1 MPSWGVHLGIANKV
15 LKNIDN
21 IDKNLFMFGNVTPDI
36 NNGYVIK
43 NVSKIIA
50 HKITHYDGEK
60 DFKGYRRFYIKYAKY
75 IQDPVILGSLTHLM
89 TDYYYNNITYTKK
102 AIWDE
107 KRESIIGVKLNN
119 GKQIKCNKEELR
131 KLKRNDFRIYADYVY
146 KNSKF
151 EDLKFD
157 EKILSVNQIVDEF
170 AITKKE
176 SEETIQ
182 YINKYINGEKFII
195 DMCEKH
201 EYLMY
206 TKQEMENMEKECVQ
220 FITEFLKRIKN
231 IIIGKTAG
239 FCYGVKE
246 YIESLKKEIEEFDFS
261 NYKVT
266 SIYIGGG
273 TPSYIDSIYIVEILS
288 ELKEKL
294 KCNLIEFKDIE
305 ITIEVN
311 PGTVDTKK
319 LNDYKKSGINRLS
332 IGLQSTKNDILKKI
346 GRIHTYQEFLE
357 IYKLAR
363 ETGFKNINIDL
374 MIGIPEQKIG
384 DLKNTLQD
392 IIKLE
397 PEHISVYSL
406 IIEENTPIE
415 KMLEN
420 GEIKLPDE
428 DLERNMYWYV
438 KNTLELNGY
447 NHYEISNFA
456 KLGKESRHNLNCW
469 NQEEYIG
476 FGVAAHSYL
485 NGIRFSNTINVEEYI
500 QHIENNRKEENIQI
514 EESQSLEDKKN
525 EFMMLG
531 FRKIQGVDIARFKE
545 KFIDNP
551 IFLYRENLNKLV
563 EEGLIEVDLNH
574 IKLTNKGI
582 DLANLV
588 FEEFVDDC

>member
-1 MPSWGVHLGIANKV
+1 MLNELGIYIHIPFCKQ
-15 LKNIDN
+15 KCYYCD
-21 IDKNLFMFGNVTPDI
+21 F
-36 NNGYVIK
+36 
-43 NVSKIIA
+43 VS
-50 HKITHYDGEK
+50 Y
-60 DFKGYRRFYIKYAKY
+60 
-75 IQDPVILGSLTHLM
+75 S
-89 TDYYYNNITYTKK
+89 N
-102 AIWDE
+102 
-107 KRESIIGVKLNN
+107 
-119 GKQIKCNKEELR
+119 KCNE
-131 KLKRNDFRIYADYVY
+131 
-146 KNSKF
+146 
-151 EDLKFD
+151 
-157 EKILSVNQIVDEF
+157 
-170 AITKKE
+170 
-176 SEETIQ
+176 
-182 YINKYINGEKFII
+182 
-195 DMCEKH
+195 
-201 EYLMY
+201 
-206 TKQEMENMEKECVQ
+206 
-220 FITEFLKRIKN
+220 
-231 IIIGKTAG
+231 
-239 FCYGVKE
+239 VKE
-246 YIESLKKEIEEFDFS
+246 YIESLKKEIKEFDFS

-363 ETGFKNINIDL
+363 EIGFKNINIDL
-374 MIGIPEQKIG
+374 MIGIPGQKIG

-485 NGIRFSNTINVEEYI
+485 NDIRFSNTINVEEYI

-551 IFLYRENLNKLV
+551 IFLYREKLNKLV

>member
-1 MPSWGVHLGIANKV
+1 MLNELGIYIHIPFCKQKCYYCDFVSYSNK
-15 LKNIDN
+15 
-21 IDKNLFMFGNVTPDI
+21 
-36 NNGYVIK
+36 
-43 NVSKIIA
+43 
-50 HKITHYDGEK
+50 
-60 DFKGYRRFYIKYAKY
+60 
-75 IQDPVILGSLTHLM
+75 
-89 TDYYYNNITYTKK
+89 
-102 AIWDE
+102 
-107 KRESIIGVKLNN
+107 
-119 GKQIKCNKEELR
+119 C
-131 KLKRNDFRIYADYVY
+131 
-146 KNSKF
+146 
-151 EDLKFD
+151 
-157 EKILSVNQIVDEF
+157 
-170 AITKKE
+170 
-176 SEETIQ
+176 SE
-182 YINKYINGEKFII
+182 
-195 DMCEKH
+195 
-201 EYLMY
+201 
-206 TKQEMENMEKECVQ
+206 
-220 FITEFLKRIKN
+220 
-231 IIIGKTAG
+231 
-239 FCYGVKE
+239 VKE

-363 ETGFKNINIDL
+363 EIGFKNINIDL
-374 MIGIPEQKIG
+374 MIGIPGQKIE

>member
-1 MPSWGVHLGIANKV
+1 MLNELGIYIHIPFCKQKCYYCDFVSYSNK
-15 LKNIDN
+15 
-21 IDKNLFMFGNVTPDI
+21 
-36 NNGYVIK
+36 
-43 NVSKIIA
+43 
-50 HKITHYDGEK
+50 
-60 DFKGYRRFYIKYAKY
+60 
-75 IQDPVILGSLTHLM
+75 
-89 TDYYYNNITYTKK
+89 
-102 AIWDE
+102 
-107 KRESIIGVKLNN
+107 
-119 GKQIKCNKEELR
+119 C
-131 KLKRNDFRIYADYVY
+131 
-146 KNSKF
+146 
-151 EDLKFD
+151 
-157 EKILSVNQIVDEF
+157 
-170 AITKKE
+170 
-176 SEETIQ
+176 SE
-182 YINKYINGEKFII
+182 
-195 DMCEKH
+195 
-201 EYLMY
+201 
-206 TKQEMENMEKECVQ
+206 
-220 FITEFLKRIKN
+220 
-231 IIIGKTAG
+231 
-239 FCYGVKE
+239 VKE

-319 LNDYKKSGINRLS
+319 LNDYKKLGINRLS

-363 ETGFKNINIDL
+363 KTGFKNINIDL
-374 MIGIPEQKIG
+374 MIGIPGQKIG

>member
-1 MPSWGVHLGIANKV
+1 MLNELGIYIHIPFCKQKCYYCDFVSYSNK
-15 LKNIDN
+15 
-21 IDKNLFMFGNVTPDI
+21 
-36 NNGYVIK
+36 
-43 NVSKIIA
+43 
-50 HKITHYDGEK
+50 
-60 DFKGYRRFYIKYAKY
+60 
-75 IQDPVILGSLTHLM
+75 
-89 TDYYYNNITYTKK
+89 
-102 AIWDE
+102 
-107 KRESIIGVKLNN
+107 
-119 GKQIKCNKEELR
+119 C
-131 KLKRNDFRIYADYVY
+131 
-146 KNSKF
+146 
-151 EDLKFD
+151 
-157 EKILSVNQIVDEF
+157 
-170 AITKKE
+170 
-176 SEETIQ
+176 SE
-182 YINKYINGEKFII
+182 
-195 DMCEKH
+195 
-201 EYLMY
+201 
-206 TKQEMENMEKECVQ
+206 
-220 FITEFLKRIKN
+220 
-231 IIIGKTAG
+231 
-239 FCYGVKE
+239 VKE

-363 ETGFKNINIDL
+363 EIGFKNINIDL
-374 MIGIPEQKIG
+374 MIGIPGQKIE

-485 NGIRFSNTINVEEYI
+485 NDIRFSNTINVEEYI

-551 IFLYRENLNKLV
+551 IFLYREKLNKLV

>member
-1 MPSWGVHLGIANKV
+1 MLNELGIYIHIPFCKQKCYYCDFVSYSNK
-15 LKNIDN
+15 
-21 IDKNLFMFGNVTPDI
+21 
-36 NNGYVIK
+36 
-43 NVSKIIA
+43 
-50 HKITHYDGEK
+50 
-60 DFKGYRRFYIKYAKY
+60 
-75 IQDPVILGSLTHLM
+75 
-89 TDYYYNNITYTKK
+89 
-102 AIWDE
+102 
-107 KRESIIGVKLNN
+107 
-119 GKQIKCNKEELR
+119 C
-131 KLKRNDFRIYADYVY
+131 
-146 KNSKF
+146 
-151 EDLKFD
+151 
-157 EKILSVNQIVDEF
+157 
-170 AITKKE
+170 
-176 SEETIQ
+176 SE
-182 YINKYINGEKFII
+182 
-195 DMCEKH
+195 
-201 EYLMY
+201 
-206 TKQEMENMEKECVQ
+206 
-220 FITEFLKRIKN
+220 
-231 IIIGKTAG
+231 
-239 FCYGVKE
+239 VKE

-374 MIGIPEQKIG
+374 MIGIPGQKIG

-406 IIEENTPIE
+406 IIEENTPIK

>member
-1 MPSWGVHLGIANKV
+1 MLNELGIYIHIPFCKQKCYYCDFVSYSNK
-15 LKNIDN
+15 
-21 IDKNLFMFGNVTPDI
+21 
-36 NNGYVIK
+36 
-43 NVSKIIA
+43 
-50 HKITHYDGEK
+50 
-60 DFKGYRRFYIKYAKY
+60 
-75 IQDPVILGSLTHLM
+75 
-89 TDYYYNNITYTKK
+89 
-102 AIWDE
+102 
-107 KRESIIGVKLNN
+107 
-119 GKQIKCNKEELR
+119 C
-131 KLKRNDFRIYADYVY
+131 
-146 KNSKF
+146 
-151 EDLKFD
+151 
-157 EKILSVNQIVDEF
+157 
-170 AITKKE
+170 
-176 SEETIQ
+176 SE
-182 YINKYINGEKFII
+182 
-195 DMCEKH
+195 
-201 EYLMY
+201 
-206 TKQEMENMEKECVQ
+206 
-220 FITEFLKRIKN
+220 
-231 IIIGKTAG
+231 
-239 FCYGVKE
+239 VKE

-311 PGTVDTKK
+311 PGTVDKKK
-319 LNDYKKSGINRLS
+319 LNDYKKLGINRLS

-374 MIGIPEQKIG
+374 MIGIPGQKIG

-415 KMLEN
+415 KMLEK

-485 NGIRFSNTINVEEYI
+485 NDIRFSNTINVEEYI

-551 IFLYRENLNKLV
+551 IFLYREKLNKLV

>member
-1 MPSWGVHLGIANKV
+1 MLNELGIYIHIPFCKQKCYYCDFVSYSNK
-15 LKNIDN
+15 
-21 IDKNLFMFGNVTPDI
+21 
-36 NNGYVIK
+36 
-43 NVSKIIA
+43 
-50 HKITHYDGEK
+50 
-60 DFKGYRRFYIKYAKY
+60 
-75 IQDPVILGSLTHLM
+75 
-89 TDYYYNNITYTKK
+89 
-102 AIWDE
+102 
-107 KRESIIGVKLNN
+107 
-119 GKQIKCNKEELR
+119 C
-131 KLKRNDFRIYADYVY
+131 
-146 KNSKF
+146 
-151 EDLKFD
+151 
-157 EKILSVNQIVDEF
+157 
-170 AITKKE
+170 
-176 SEETIQ
+176 SE
-182 YINKYINGEKFII
+182 
-195 DMCEKH
+195 
-201 EYLMY
+201 
-206 TKQEMENMEKECVQ
+206 
-220 FITEFLKRIKN
+220 
-231 IIIGKTAG
+231 
-239 FCYGVKE
+239 VKE

-363 ETGFKNINIDL
+363 EIGFKNINIDL
-374 MIGIPEQKIG
+374 MIGIPGQKIG

-500 QHIENNRKEENIQI
+500 QHLENNRKEENIQI

-551 IFLYRENLNKLV
+551 IFLYREKLNKLV

>member
-1 MPSWGVHLGIANKV
+1 MLNELGIYIHIPFCKQKCYYCDFVSYSNK
-15 LKNIDN
+15 
-21 IDKNLFMFGNVTPDI
+21 
-36 NNGYVIK
+36 
-43 NVSKIIA
+43 
-50 HKITHYDGEK
+50 
-60 DFKGYRRFYIKYAKY
+60 
-75 IQDPVILGSLTHLM
+75 
-89 TDYYYNNITYTKK
+89 
-102 AIWDE
+102 
-107 KRESIIGVKLNN
+107 
-119 GKQIKCNKEELR
+119 C
-131 KLKRNDFRIYADYVY
+131 
-146 KNSKF
+146 
-151 EDLKFD
+151 
-157 EKILSVNQIVDEF
+157 
-170 AITKKE
+170 
-176 SEETIQ
+176 SE
-182 YINKYINGEKFII
+182 
-195 DMCEKH
+195 
-201 EYLMY
+201 
-206 TKQEMENMEKECVQ
+206 
-220 FITEFLKRIKN
+220 
-231 IIIGKTAG
+231 
-239 FCYGVKE
+239 VKE

-319 LNDYKKSGINRLS
+319 LNDYKKLGINRLS

-374 MIGIPEQKIG
+374 MIGIPGQKIG

-392 IIKLE
+392 IIKLK

>member
-1 MPSWGVHLGIANKV
+1 MLNELGICYYCDFVSYSNK
-15 LKNIDN
+15 
-21 IDKNLFMFGNVTPDI
+21 
-36 NNGYVIK
+36 
-43 NVSKIIA
+43 
-50 HKITHYDGEK
+50 
-60 DFKGYRRFYIKYAKY
+60 
-75 IQDPVILGSLTHLM
+75 
-89 TDYYYNNITYTKK
+89 
-102 AIWDE
+102 
-107 KRESIIGVKLNN
+107 
-119 GKQIKCNKEELR
+119 C
-131 KLKRNDFRIYADYVY
+131 
-146 KNSKF
+146 
-151 EDLKFD
+151 
-157 EKILSVNQIVDEF
+157 
-170 AITKKE
+170 
-176 SEETIQ
+176 SE
-182 YINKYINGEKFII
+182 
-195 DMCEKH
+195 
-201 EYLMY
+201 
-206 TKQEMENMEKECVQ
+206 
-220 FITEFLKRIKN
+220 
-231 IIIGKTAG
+231 
-239 FCYGVKE
+239 VKE

-319 LNDYKKSGINRLS
+319 LNDYKKLGINRLS

-374 MIGIPEQKIG
+374 MIGIPGQKIG

>member
-1 MPSWGVHLGIANKV
+1 MLYELGIYIHIPFCKQKCYYCDFVSYSNK
-15 LKNIDN
+15 
-21 IDKNLFMFGNVTPDI
+21 
-36 NNGYVIK
+36 
-43 NVSKIIA
+43 
-50 HKITHYDGEK
+50 
-60 DFKGYRRFYIKYAKY
+60 
-75 IQDPVILGSLTHLM
+75 
-89 TDYYYNNITYTKK
+89 
-102 AIWDE
+102 
-107 KRESIIGVKLNN
+107 
-119 GKQIKCNKEELR
+119 C
-131 KLKRNDFRIYADYVY
+131 
-146 KNSKF
+146 
-151 EDLKFD
+151 
-157 EKILSVNQIVDEF
+157 
-170 AITKKE
+170 
-176 SEETIQ
+176 SE
-182 YINKYINGEKFII
+182 
-195 DMCEKH
+195 
-201 EYLMY
+201 
-206 TKQEMENMEKECVQ
+206 
-220 FITEFLKRIKN
+220 
-231 IIIGKTAG
+231 
-239 FCYGVKE
+239 VKE
-246 YIESLKKEIEEFDFS
+246 YIESLKKELEEFDFS

-363 ETGFKNINIDL
+363 EIGFKNINIDL
-374 MIGIPEQKIG
+374 MIGIPGQKIE

>member
-1 MPSWGVHLGIANKV
+1 MLNELGIYIHIPFCKQKCYYCDFVSYSNK
-15 LKNIDN
+15 
-21 IDKNLFMFGNVTPDI
+21 
-36 NNGYVIK
+36 
-43 NVSKIIA
+43 
-50 HKITHYDGEK
+50 
-60 DFKGYRRFYIKYAKY
+60 
-75 IQDPVILGSLTHLM
+75 
-89 TDYYYNNITYTKK
+89 
-102 AIWDE
+102 
-107 KRESIIGVKLNN
+107 
-119 GKQIKCNKEELR
+119 C
-131 KLKRNDFRIYADYVY
+131 
-146 KNSKF
+146 
-151 EDLKFD
+151 
-157 EKILSVNQIVDEF
+157 
-170 AITKKE
+170 
-176 SEETIQ
+176 SE
-182 YINKYINGEKFII
+182 
-195 DMCEKH
+195 
-201 EYLMY
+201 
-206 TKQEMENMEKECVQ
+206 
-220 FITEFLKRIKN
+220 
-231 IIIGKTAG
+231 
-239 FCYGVKE
+239 VKE

-374 MIGIPEQKIG
+374 MIGIPGQKIE

>member
-1 MPSWGVHLGIANKV
+1 MLNELGIYIHIPFCKQKCYYCDFVSYSNK
-15 LKNIDN
+15 
-21 IDKNLFMFGNVTPDI
+21 
-36 NNGYVIK
+36 
-43 NVSKIIA
+43 
-50 HKITHYDGEK
+50 
-60 DFKGYRRFYIKYAKY
+60 
-75 IQDPVILGSLTHLM
+75 
-89 TDYYYNNITYTKK
+89 
-102 AIWDE
+102 
-107 KRESIIGVKLNN
+107 
-119 GKQIKCNKEELR
+119 C
-131 KLKRNDFRIYADYVY
+131 
-146 KNSKF
+146 
-151 EDLKFD
+151 
-157 EKILSVNQIVDEF
+157 
-170 AITKKE
+170 
-176 SEETIQ
+176 SE
-182 YINKYINGEKFII
+182 
-195 DMCEKH
+195 
-201 EYLMY
+201 
-206 TKQEMENMEKECVQ
+206 
-220 FITEFLKRIKN
+220 
-231 IIIGKTAG
+231 
-239 FCYGVKE
+239 VKE

-311 PGTVDTKK
+311 PGTVDAKK
-319 LNDYKKSGINRLS
+319 LNDYKKLGINRLS

-374 MIGIPEQKIG
+374 MIGIPGQKIG

-485 NGIRFSNTINVEEYI
+485 NGIRFSNTINVEGYI

-551 IFLYRENLNKLV
+551 IFLYREKLNKLV

>member
-1 MPSWGVHLGIANKV
+1 MLNELGIYIHIPFCKQKCYYCDFVSYSNK
-15 LKNIDN
+15 
-21 IDKNLFMFGNVTPDI
+21 
-36 NNGYVIK
+36 
-43 NVSKIIA
+43 
-50 HKITHYDGEK
+50 
-60 DFKGYRRFYIKYAKY
+60 
-75 IQDPVILGSLTHLM
+75 
-89 TDYYYNNITYTKK
+89 
-102 AIWDE
+102 
-107 KRESIIGVKLNN
+107 
-119 GKQIKCNKEELR
+119 C
-131 KLKRNDFRIYADYVY
+131 
-146 KNSKF
+146 
-151 EDLKFD
+151 
-157 EKILSVNQIVDEF
+157 
-170 AITKKE
+170 
-176 SEETIQ
+176 SE
-182 YINKYINGEKFII
+182 
-195 DMCEKH
+195 
-201 EYLMY
+201 
-206 TKQEMENMEKECVQ
+206 
-220 FITEFLKRIKN
+220 
-231 IIIGKTAG
+231 
-239 FCYGVKE
+239 VKE

-332 IGLQSTKNDILKKI
+332 IGLQSTKNDILKKT

-374 MIGIPEQKIG
+374 MIGIPGQKIG

-551 IFLYRENLNKLV
+551 IFLYREKLNKLV

>member
-1 MPSWGVHLGIANKV
+1 MLNELGIYIHIPFCKQKCYYCDFVSYSNK
-15 LKNIDN
+15 
-21 IDKNLFMFGNVTPDI
+21 
-36 NNGYVIK
+36 
-43 NVSKIIA
+43 
-50 HKITHYDGEK
+50 
-60 DFKGYRRFYIKYAKY
+60 
-75 IQDPVILGSLTHLM
+75 
-89 TDYYYNNITYTKK
+89 
-102 AIWDE
+102 
-107 KRESIIGVKLNN
+107 
-119 GKQIKCNKEELR
+119 C
-131 KLKRNDFRIYADYVY
+131 
-146 KNSKF
+146 
-151 EDLKFD
+151 
-157 EKILSVNQIVDEF
+157 
-170 AITKKE
+170 
-176 SEETIQ
+176 SE
-182 YINKYINGEKFII
+182 
-195 DMCEKH
+195 
-201 EYLMY
+201 
-206 TKQEMENMEKECVQ
+206 
-220 FITEFLKRIKN
+220 
-231 IIIGKTAG
+231 
-239 FCYGVKE
+239 VKE

-305 ITIEVN
+305 ITIELN

-363 ETGFKNINIDL
+363 ETGLKNINIDL
-374 MIGIPEQKIG
+374 MIGIPGQKIG

-456 KLGKESRHNLNCW
+456 KLGKESKHNLNCW

-500 QHIENNRKEENIQI
+500 QHIENNRKKENIQI
-514 EESQSLEDKKN
+514 EENQSLEDKKN

-551 IFLYRENLNKLV
+551 IFLYREKLNKLV

>member
-1 MPSWGVHLGIANKV
+1 MLNELGIYIHIPFCKQKCYYCDFVSYSNK
-15 LKNIDN
+15 
-21 IDKNLFMFGNVTPDI
+21 
-36 NNGYVIK
+36 
-43 NVSKIIA
+43 
-50 HKITHYDGEK
+50 
-60 DFKGYRRFYIKYAKY
+60 
-75 IQDPVILGSLTHLM
+75 
-89 TDYYYNNITYTKK
+89 
-102 AIWDE
+102 
-107 KRESIIGVKLNN
+107 
-119 GKQIKCNKEELR
+119 C
-131 KLKRNDFRIYADYVY
+131 
-146 KNSKF
+146 
-151 EDLKFD
+151 
-157 EKILSVNQIVDEF
+157 
-170 AITKKE
+170 
-176 SEETIQ
+176 SE
-182 YINKYINGEKFII
+182 
-195 DMCEKH
+195 
-201 EYLMY
+201 
-206 TKQEMENMEKECVQ
+206 
-220 FITEFLKRIKN
+220 
-231 IIIGKTAG
+231 
-239 FCYGVKE
+239 VKE

-420 GEIKLPDE
+420 DEIKLPDE

-500 QHIENNRKEENIQI
+500 QHIEDNRKEENIQI

>member
-1 MPSWGVHLGIANKV
+1 MLNELGIYIHIPFCKQKCYYCDFVSYSNK
-15 LKNIDN
+15 
-21 IDKNLFMFGNVTPDI
+21 
-36 NNGYVIK
+36 
-43 NVSKIIA
+43 
-50 HKITHYDGEK
+50 
-60 DFKGYRRFYIKYAKY
+60 
-75 IQDPVILGSLTHLM
+75 
-89 TDYYYNNITYTKK
+89 
-102 AIWDE
+102 
-107 KRESIIGVKLNN
+107 
-119 GKQIKCNKEELR
+119 C
-131 KLKRNDFRIYADYVY
+131 
-146 KNSKF
+146 
-151 EDLKFD
+151 
-157 EKILSVNQIVDEF
+157 
-170 AITKKE
+170 
-176 SEETIQ
+176 SE
-182 YINKYINGEKFII
+182 
-195 DMCEKH
+195 
-201 EYLMY
+201 
-206 TKQEMENMEKECVQ
+206 
-220 FITEFLKRIKN
+220 
-231 IIIGKTAG
+231 
-239 FCYGVKE
+239 VKE

-319 LNDYKKSGINRLS
+319 LNDYKKLGINRLS

-374 MIGIPEQKIG
+374 MIGIPGQKIG

-582 DLANLV
+582 DLANL
-588 FEEFVDDC
+588 

>member
-1 MPSWGVHLGIANKV
+1 MLNELGIYIHIPFCKQKCYYCDFVSYSNK
-15 LKNIDN
+15 
-21 IDKNLFMFGNVTPDI
+21 
-36 NNGYVIK
+36 
-43 NVSKIIA
+43 
-50 HKITHYDGEK
+50 
-60 DFKGYRRFYIKYAKY
+60 
-75 IQDPVILGSLTHLM
+75 
-89 TDYYYNNITYTKK
+89 
-102 AIWDE
+102 
-107 KRESIIGVKLNN
+107 
-119 GKQIKCNKEELR
+119 C
-131 KLKRNDFRIYADYVY
+131 
-146 KNSKF
+146 
-151 EDLKFD
+151 
-157 EKILSVNQIVDEF
+157 
-170 AITKKE
+170 
-176 SEETIQ
+176 SE
-182 YINKYINGEKFII
+182 
-195 DMCEKH
+195 
-201 EYLMY
+201 
-206 TKQEMENMEKECVQ
+206 
-220 FITEFLKRIKN
+220 
-231 IIIGKTAG
+231 
-239 FCYGVKE
+239 VKE

-261 NYKVT
+261 KYKVT

-305 ITIEVN
+305 ITIEVK
-311 PGTVDTKK
+311 PGKVDTKK
-319 LNDYKKSGINRLS
+319 LNYYKKSGINRLS

-374 MIGIPEQKIG
+374 MIGIPGQKIG

-514 EESQSLEDKKN
+514 EENQSLEDKKN

>member
-1 MPSWGVHLGIANKV
+1 MLNELGIYIHIPFCKQKCYYCDFVSYSNK
-15 LKNIDN
+15 
-21 IDKNLFMFGNVTPDI
+21 
-36 NNGYVIK
+36 
-43 NVSKIIA
+43 
-50 HKITHYDGEK
+50 
-60 DFKGYRRFYIKYAKY
+60 
-75 IQDPVILGSLTHLM
+75 
-89 TDYYYNNITYTKK
+89 
-102 AIWDE
+102 
-107 KRESIIGVKLNN
+107 
-119 GKQIKCNKEELR
+119 C
-131 KLKRNDFRIYADYVY
+131 
-146 KNSKF
+146 
-151 EDLKFD
+151 
-157 EKILSVNQIVDEF
+157 
-170 AITKKE
+170 
-176 SEETIQ
+176 SE
-182 YINKYINGEKFII
+182 
-195 DMCEKH
+195 
-201 EYLMY
+201 
-206 TKQEMENMEKECVQ
+206 
-220 FITEFLKRIKN
+220 
-231 IIIGKTAG
+231 
-239 FCYGVKE
+239 VKE

-319 LNDYKKSGINRLS
+319 LNDYKKLGINRLS

-374 MIGIPEQKIG
+374 MIGIPGQKIG

-485 NGIRFSNTINVEEYI
+485 NDIRFSNTINVEEYI
-500 QHIENNRKEENIQI
+500 QHIEDNRKEENIQI

>member
-1 MPSWGVHLGIANKV
+1 MLNELGIYIHIPFCKQKCYYCDFVSYSNK
-15 LKNIDN
+15 
-21 IDKNLFMFGNVTPDI
+21 
-36 NNGYVIK
+36 
-43 NVSKIIA
+43 
-50 HKITHYDGEK
+50 
-60 DFKGYRRFYIKYAKY
+60 
-75 IQDPVILGSLTHLM
+75 
-89 TDYYYNNITYTKK
+89 
-102 AIWDE
+102 
-107 KRESIIGVKLNN
+107 
-119 GKQIKCNKEELR
+119 C
-131 KLKRNDFRIYADYVY
+131 
-146 KNSKF
+146 
-151 EDLKFD
+151 
-157 EKILSVNQIVDEF
+157 
-170 AITKKE
+170 
-176 SEETIQ
+176 SE
-182 YINKYINGEKFII
+182 
-195 DMCEKH
+195 
-201 EYLMY
+201 
-206 TKQEMENMEKECVQ
+206 
-220 FITEFLKRIKN
+220 
-231 IIIGKTAG
+231 
-239 FCYGVKE
+239 VKE

-311 PGTVDTKK
+311 PGTVDAKK
-319 LNDYKKSGINRLS
+319 LNDYKKLGINRLS

-374 MIGIPEQKIG
+374 MIGIPGQKIG

>member
-1 MPSWGVHLGIANKV
+1 MLNELGIYIHIPFCKQKCYYCDFISYSNK
-15 LKNIDN
+15 
-21 IDKNLFMFGNVTPDI
+21 
-36 NNGYVIK
+36 
-43 NVSKIIA
+43 
-50 HKITHYDGEK
+50 
-60 DFKGYRRFYIKYAKY
+60 
-75 IQDPVILGSLTHLM
+75 
-89 TDYYYNNITYTKK
+89 
-102 AIWDE
+102 
-107 KRESIIGVKLNN
+107 
-119 GKQIKCNKEELR
+119 C
-131 KLKRNDFRIYADYVY
+131 
-146 KNSKF
+146 
-151 EDLKFD
+151 
-157 EKILSVNQIVDEF
+157 
-170 AITKKE
+170 
-176 SEETIQ
+176 SE
-182 YINKYINGEKFII
+182 
-195 DMCEKH
+195 
-201 EYLMY
+201 
-206 TKQEMENMEKECVQ
+206 
-220 FITEFLKRIKN
+220 
-231 IIIGKTAG
+231 
-239 FCYGVKE
+239 VKE

-374 MIGIPEQKIG
+374 MIGIPGQKIG

-551 IFLYRENLNKLV
+551 IFLYREKLNKLV

>member
-1 MPSWGVHLGIANKV
+1 MLNELGIYIHIPFCKQKCYYCDFVSYSNK
-15 LKNIDN
+15 
-21 IDKNLFMFGNVTPDI
+21 
-36 NNGYVIK
+36 
-43 NVSKIIA
+43 
-50 HKITHYDGEK
+50 
-60 DFKGYRRFYIKYAKY
+60 
-75 IQDPVILGSLTHLM
+75 
-89 TDYYYNNITYTKK
+89 
-102 AIWDE
+102 
-107 KRESIIGVKLNN
+107 
-119 GKQIKCNKEELR
+119 C
-131 KLKRNDFRIYADYVY
+131 
-146 KNSKF
+146 
-151 EDLKFD
+151 
-157 EKILSVNQIVDEF
+157 
-170 AITKKE
+170 
-176 SEETIQ
+176 SE
-182 YINKYINGEKFII
+182 
-195 DMCEKH
+195 
-201 EYLMY
+201 
-206 TKQEMENMEKECVQ
+206 
-220 FITEFLKRIKN
+220 
-231 IIIGKTAG
+231 
-239 FCYGVKE
+239 VKE

-319 LNDYKKSGINRLS
+319 LNDYKKSGVNRLS

-374 MIGIPEQKIG
+374 MIGIPGQKIG
-384 DLKNTLQD
+384 DLKNTLQN

>member
-1 MPSWGVHLGIANKV
+1 MLNELGIYIHIPFCKQKCYYCDFVSYSNK
-15 LKNIDN
+15 
-21 IDKNLFMFGNVTPDI
+21 
-36 NNGYVIK
+36 
-43 NVSKIIA
+43 
-50 HKITHYDGEK
+50 
-60 DFKGYRRFYIKYAKY
+60 
-75 IQDPVILGSLTHLM
+75 
-89 TDYYYNNITYTKK
+89 
-102 AIWDE
+102 
-107 KRESIIGVKLNN
+107 
-119 GKQIKCNKEELR
+119 C
-131 KLKRNDFRIYADYVY
+131 
-146 KNSKF
+146 
-151 EDLKFD
+151 
-157 EKILSVNQIVDEF
+157 
-170 AITKKE
+170 
-176 SEETIQ
+176 SE
-182 YINKYINGEKFII
+182 
-195 DMCEKH
+195 
-201 EYLMY
+201 
-206 TKQEMENMEKECVQ
+206 
-220 FITEFLKRIKN
+220 
-231 IIIGKTAG
+231 
-239 FCYGVKE
+239 VKE

-319 LNDYKKSGINRLS
+319 LNDYKKLGINRLS

-346 GRIHTYQEFLE
+346 GRIHTYQEFLK

-374 MIGIPEQKIG
+374 MIGIPGQKIG

-428 DLERNMYWYV
+428 DLERNMYWHV

>member
-1 MPSWGVHLGIANKV
+1 MLNELGIYIHIPFCKQKCYYCDFVSYSNK
-15 LKNIDN
+15 
-21 IDKNLFMFGNVTPDI
+21 
-36 NNGYVIK
+36 
-43 NVSKIIA
+43 
-50 HKITHYDGEK
+50 
-60 DFKGYRRFYIKYAKY
+60 
-75 IQDPVILGSLTHLM
+75 
-89 TDYYYNNITYTKK
+89 
-102 AIWDE
+102 
-107 KRESIIGVKLNN
+107 
-119 GKQIKCNKEELR
+119 C
-131 KLKRNDFRIYADYVY
+131 
-146 KNSKF
+146 
-151 EDLKFD
+151 
-157 EKILSVNQIVDEF
+157 
-170 AITKKE
+170 
-176 SEETIQ
+176 SE
-182 YINKYINGEKFII
+182 
-195 DMCEKH
+195 
-201 EYLMY
+201 
-206 TKQEMENMEKECVQ
+206 
-220 FITEFLKRIKN
+220 
-231 IIIGKTAG
+231 
-239 FCYGVKE
+239 VKE
-246 YIESLKKEIEEFDFS
+246 YIESLKKEIEEFNFS

-374 MIGIPEQKIG
+374 MIGIPGQKIG

-485 NGIRFSNTINVEEYI
+485 NDIRFSNTINVEEYI

>member
-1 MPSWGVHLGIANKV
+1 MLNELGIYIHIPFCKQ
-15 LKNIDN
+15 KCYYCD
-21 IDKNLFMFGNVTPDI
+21 F
-36 NNGYVIK
+36 
-43 NVSKIIA
+43 VS
-50 HKITHYDGEK
+50 Y
-60 DFKGYRRFYIKYAKY
+60 
-75 IQDPVILGSLTHLM
+75 S
-89 TDYYYNNITYTKK
+89 N
-102 AIWDE
+102 
-107 KRESIIGVKLNN
+107 
-119 GKQIKCNKEELR
+119 KCNE
-131 KLKRNDFRIYADYVY
+131 
-146 KNSKF
+146 
-151 EDLKFD
+151 
-157 EKILSVNQIVDEF
+157 
-170 AITKKE
+170 
-176 SEETIQ
+176 
-182 YINKYINGEKFII
+182 
-195 DMCEKH
+195 
-201 EYLMY
+201 
-206 TKQEMENMEKECVQ
+206 
-220 FITEFLKRIKN
+220 
-231 IIIGKTAG
+231 
-239 FCYGVKE
+239 VKE

-319 LNDYKKSGINRLS
+319 LNDYKKLGINRLS

-363 ETGFKNINIDL
+363 ETGYKNINIDL
-374 MIGIPEQKIG
+374 MIGIPGQKIG

-500 QHIENNRKEENIQI
+500 QHLENNRKEENIQI

-551 IFLYRENLNKLV
+551 IFLYREKLNKLV

>member
-1 MPSWGVHLGIANKV
+1 MLNELGIYIHIPFCKQKCYYCDFVSYSNK
-15 LKNIDN
+15 
-21 IDKNLFMFGNVTPDI
+21 
-36 NNGYVIK
+36 
-43 NVSKIIA
+43 
-50 HKITHYDGEK
+50 
-60 DFKGYRRFYIKYAKY
+60 
-75 IQDPVILGSLTHLM
+75 
-89 TDYYYNNITYTKK
+89 
-102 AIWDE
+102 
-107 KRESIIGVKLNN
+107 
-119 GKQIKCNKEELR
+119 C
-131 KLKRNDFRIYADYVY
+131 
-146 KNSKF
+146 
-151 EDLKFD
+151 
-157 EKILSVNQIVDEF
+157 
-170 AITKKE
+170 
-176 SEETIQ
+176 SE
-182 YINKYINGEKFII
+182 
-195 DMCEKH
+195 
-201 EYLMY
+201 
-206 TKQEMENMEKECVQ
+206 
-220 FITEFLKRIKN
+220 
-231 IIIGKTAG
+231 
-239 FCYGVKE
+239 VKE

-319 LNDYKKSGINRLS
+319 LNDYKKLGINRLS

>member
-1 MPSWGVHLGIANKV
+1 MLNELGIYIHIPFCKQKCYYCDFVSYSNK
-15 LKNIDN
+15 
-21 IDKNLFMFGNVTPDI
+21 
-36 NNGYVIK
+36 
-43 NVSKIIA
+43 
-50 HKITHYDGEK
+50 
-60 DFKGYRRFYIKYAKY
+60 
-75 IQDPVILGSLTHLM
+75 
-89 TDYYYNNITYTKK
+89 
-102 AIWDE
+102 
-107 KRESIIGVKLNN
+107 
-119 GKQIKCNKEELR
+119 C
-131 KLKRNDFRIYADYVY
+131 
-146 KNSKF
+146 
-151 EDLKFD
+151 
-157 EKILSVNQIVDEF
+157 
-170 AITKKE
+170 
-176 SEETIQ
+176 SE
-182 YINKYINGEKFII
+182 
-195 DMCEKH
+195 
-201 EYLMY
+201 
-206 TKQEMENMEKECVQ
+206 
-220 FITEFLKRIKN
+220 
-231 IIIGKTAG
+231 
-239 FCYGVKE
+239 VKE

-374 MIGIPEQKIG
+374 MIGIPGQKIG

-428 DLERNMYWYV
+428 DLERNMYLYV

-476 FGVAAHSYL
+476 FGVSAHSYL

-551 IFLYRENLNKLV
+551 IFLYREKLNKLV

>member
-1 MPSWGVHLGIANKV
+1 MLNELGIYIHIPFCKQ
-15 LKNIDN
+15 KCYYCD
-21 IDKNLFMFGNVTPDI
+21 F
-36 NNGYVIK
+36 
-43 NVSKIIA
+43 VS
-50 HKITHYDGEK
+50 Y
-60 DFKGYRRFYIKYAKY
+60 
-75 IQDPVILGSLTHLM
+75 S
-89 TDYYYNNITYTKK
+89 N
-102 AIWDE
+102 
-107 KRESIIGVKLNN
+107 
-119 GKQIKCNKEELR
+119 KCNE
-131 KLKRNDFRIYADYVY
+131 
-146 KNSKF
+146 
-151 EDLKFD
+151 
-157 EKILSVNQIVDEF
+157 
-170 AITKKE
+170 
-176 SEETIQ
+176 
-182 YINKYINGEKFII
+182 
-195 DMCEKH
+195 
-201 EYLMY
+201 
-206 TKQEMENMEKECVQ
+206 
-220 FITEFLKRIKN
+220 
-231 IIIGKTAG
+231 
-239 FCYGVKE
+239 VKE
-246 YIESLKKEIEEFDFS
+246 YIESLKKEIKEFDFS

-319 LNDYKKSGINRLS
+319 LNDYKKLGINRLS
-332 IGLQSTKNDILKKI
+332 IGLQSTKNDIFKKI

-374 MIGIPEQKIG
+374 MIGIPGQKIG

-485 NGIRFSNTINVEEYI
+485 NDIRFSNTINVEEYI

-551 IFLYRENLNKLV
+551 IFLYREKLNKLV

>member
-1 MPSWGVHLGIANKV
+1 MLNELGIYIHIPFCKQ
-15 LKNIDN
+15 KCYYCD
-21 IDKNLFMFGNVTPDI
+21 F
-36 NNGYVIK
+36 
-43 NVSKIIA
+43 VS
-50 HKITHYDGEK
+50 Y
-60 DFKGYRRFYIKYAKY
+60 
-75 IQDPVILGSLTHLM
+75 S
-89 TDYYYNNITYTKK
+89 N
-102 AIWDE
+102 
-107 KRESIIGVKLNN
+107 
-119 GKQIKCNKEELR
+119 KCNE
-131 KLKRNDFRIYADYVY
+131 
-146 KNSKF
+146 
-151 EDLKFD
+151 
-157 EKILSVNQIVDEF
+157 
-170 AITKKE
+170 
-176 SEETIQ
+176 
-182 YINKYINGEKFII
+182 
-195 DMCEKH
+195 
-201 EYLMY
+201 
-206 TKQEMENMEKECVQ
+206 
-220 FITEFLKRIKN
+220 
-231 IIIGKTAG
+231 
-239 FCYGVKE
+239 VKE
-246 YIESLKKEIEEFDFS
+246 YIESLKKEIKEFDFS

-363 ETGFKNINIDL
+363 EIGFKNINIDL
-374 MIGIPEQKIG
+374 MIGIPGQKIE

-485 NGIRFSNTINVEEYI
+485 NDIRFSNTINVEEYI

-551 IFLYRENLNKLV
+551 IFLYREKLNKLV

>member
-1 MPSWGVHLGIANKV
+1 MLNELGIYIHIPFCKQKCYYCDFVSYSNK
-15 LKNIDN
+15 
-21 IDKNLFMFGNVTPDI
+21 
-36 NNGYVIK
+36 
-43 NVSKIIA
+43 
-50 HKITHYDGEK
+50 
-60 DFKGYRRFYIKYAKY
+60 
-75 IQDPVILGSLTHLM
+75 
-89 TDYYYNNITYTKK
+89 
-102 AIWDE
+102 
-107 KRESIIGVKLNN
+107 
-119 GKQIKCNKEELR
+119 C
-131 KLKRNDFRIYADYVY
+131 
-146 KNSKF
+146 
-151 EDLKFD
+151 
-157 EKILSVNQIVDEF
+157 
-170 AITKKE
+170 
-176 SEETIQ
+176 SE
-182 YINKYINGEKFII
+182 
-195 DMCEKH
+195 
-201 EYLMY
+201 
-206 TKQEMENMEKECVQ
+206 
-220 FITEFLKRIKN
+220 
-231 IIIGKTAG
+231 
-239 FCYGVKE
+239 VKE

-319 LNDYKKSGINRLS
+319 LNDYKKLGINRLS

-374 MIGIPEQKIG
+374 MIGIPGQKIG

-551 IFLYRENLNKLV
+551 ILLYRENLNKLV

>member
-1 MPSWGVHLGIANKV
+1 MLNELGIYIHIPFCKQKCYYCDFVSYSNK
-15 LKNIDN
+15 
-21 IDKNLFMFGNVTPDI
+21 
-36 NNGYVIK
+36 
-43 NVSKIIA
+43 
-50 HKITHYDGEK
+50 
-60 DFKGYRRFYIKYAKY
+60 
-75 IQDPVILGSLTHLM
+75 
-89 TDYYYNNITYTKK
+89 
-102 AIWDE
+102 
-107 KRESIIGVKLNN
+107 
-119 GKQIKCNKEELR
+119 C
-131 KLKRNDFRIYADYVY
+131 
-146 KNSKF
+146 
-151 EDLKFD
+151 
-157 EKILSVNQIVDEF
+157 
-170 AITKKE
+170 
-176 SEETIQ
+176 SE
-182 YINKYINGEKFII
+182 
-195 DMCEKH
+195 
-201 EYLMY
+201 
-206 TKQEMENMEKECVQ
+206 
-220 FITEFLKRIKN
+220 
-231 IIIGKTAG
+231 
-239 FCYGVKE
+239 VKE

-319 LNDYKKSGINRLS
+319 LNEYKKLGINRLS

-374 MIGIPEQKIG
+374 MIGIPGQKIG

>member
-1 MPSWGVHLGIANKV
+1 MLNELGIYIHIPFCKQKCYYCDFVSYSNK
-15 LKNIDN
+15 
-21 IDKNLFMFGNVTPDI
+21 
-36 NNGYVIK
+36 
-43 NVSKIIA
+43 
-50 HKITHYDGEK
+50 
-60 DFKGYRRFYIKYAKY
+60 
-75 IQDPVILGSLTHLM
+75 
-89 TDYYYNNITYTKK
+89 
-102 AIWDE
+102 
-107 KRESIIGVKLNN
+107 
-119 GKQIKCNKEELR
+119 C
-131 KLKRNDFRIYADYVY
+131 
-146 KNSKF
+146 
-151 EDLKFD
+151 
-157 EKILSVNQIVDEF
+157 
-170 AITKKE
+170 
-176 SEETIQ
+176 SE
-182 YINKYINGEKFII
+182 
-195 DMCEKH
+195 
-201 EYLMY
+201 
-206 TKQEMENMEKECVQ
+206 
-220 FITEFLKRIKN
+220 
-231 IIIGKTAG
+231 
-239 FCYGVKE
+239 VKE

-319 LNDYKKSGINRLS
+319 LNDYKKLGINRLS

-374 MIGIPEQKIG
+374 MIGIPGQKIG

-485 NGIRFSNTINVEEYI
+485 NDIRFSNTINAEEYI

>member
-1 MPSWGVHLGIANKV
+1 MLNELGIYIHIPFCKQKCYYCDFVSYSNK
-15 LKNIDN
+15 
-21 IDKNLFMFGNVTPDI
+21 
-36 NNGYVIK
+36 
-43 NVSKIIA
+43 
-50 HKITHYDGEK
+50 
-60 DFKGYRRFYIKYAKY
+60 
-75 IQDPVILGSLTHLM
+75 
-89 TDYYYNNITYTKK
+89 
-102 AIWDE
+102 
-107 KRESIIGVKLNN
+107 
-119 GKQIKCNKEELR
+119 C
-131 KLKRNDFRIYADYVY
+131 
-146 KNSKF
+146 
-151 EDLKFD
+151 
-157 EKILSVNQIVDEF
+157 
-170 AITKKE
+170 
-176 SEETIQ
+176 SE
-182 YINKYINGEKFII
+182 
-195 DMCEKH
+195 
-201 EYLMY
+201 
-206 TKQEMENMEKECVQ
+206 
-220 FITEFLKRIKN
+220 
-231 IIIGKTAG
+231 
-239 FCYGVKE
+239 VKE

-319 LNDYKKSGINRLS
+319 LNDYKKLGINRLS

-374 MIGIPEQKIG
+374 MIGIPGQKIG

-438 KNTLELNGY
+438 KNTLESNGY

-551 IFLYRENLNKLV
+551 IFLYREKLNKLV